1 MASDFLTEFE
11 RALKERT
18 NQLSPEER
26 KIQTKQNL
34 KKMAKKQ
41 ILSPE
46 ERKMANRMEQ
56 LSPEEKKIQSKTNV
70 ERMGQKQIETRNAKA
85 QAYIDKKNV
94 EMRARPAYKAGRASA
109 QAQRATTEAIKKAAP
124 KAATF
129 GRAISKAAVPIA
141 AATELVRAGKLA
153 TDAEYRKENE
163 QAYEDLAEKNFLQ
176 RAIEGGLGGVS
187 TIYAAGKNIADAA
200 GSYARAN
207 RSIIDARNKEKE
219 LIARGILDEEG
230 RPTRLREAASE
241 AMEAG
246 STGAIEGGAT
256 SPQFDGEALSRALV
270 EAAPVQPAET
280 APRTPEVEA
289 AYKEIEAGNVPKAIV
304 VDESKLETPE
314 LDENR
319 MAQLYRKTT
328 GSVYN
333 PEVSKAAREKMAQL
347 KAFVSSN
354 PEMLN
359 KSDTKIALD
368 FYRTL

>member
-1 MASDFLTEFE
+1 MAEDFLTEFE

-34 KKMAKKQ
+34 KKMAKNQ
-41 ILSPE
+41 TLSPE
-46 ERKMANRMEQ
+46 ERRMANRMDQ
-56 LSPEEKKIQSKTNV
+56 LSPEERKIQSKTNV
-70 ERMGQKQIETRNAKA
+70 ERMGRKQIETRNAKA
-85 QAYIDKKNV
+85 QSYIDKKNA

-109 QAQRATTEAIKKAAP
+109 QAQRATTEALKKAAP

-129 GRAISKAAVPIA
+129 GRALSKAAVPVA

-230 RPTRLREAASE
+230 RPTRLREAA
-241 AMEAG
+241 EAG
-246 STGAIEGGAT
+246 MTGAVEGGAS
-256 SPQFDGEALSRALV
+256 SPQFDGEALSRALI
-270 EAAPVQPAET
+270 EAPPVQPAET

-354 PEMLN
+354 PDMLN

-368 FYRTL
+368 FYRTLK